1 MKPLTKAE
9 RALVEQ
15 ASPDSMLQ
23 NRRLRALFYGDF
35 SSGKTDLALRILDS
49 IGFRRCGFFTSDS
62 AWTTAH
68 KYPDIVAKLDRFN
81 FEGTSQIELFIK
93 ARAEGIEPYA
103 SWDAVL
109 WDTISTSSDVV
120 LDNLTDAHPFNDQIH
135 PESPGWTHYNITT
148 RRIKSAIDTLK
159 ATDLHVIYTAHVR
172 YPSAQEKKDSKLLI
186 RPNLPEQ
193 SYRAVAQEVQLIGHL
208 FKNRQ
213 GGRRMV
219 QVEATN
225 TVTAKTVLSTVPEGT
240 YKSDD
245 LPRLIA
251 EWTNG

>member
-9 RALVEQ
+9 MAAVEQ
-15 ASPDSMLQ
+15 AQPESMFQGRKFRGL
-23 NRRLRALFYGDF
+23 LYGDF
-35 SSGKTDLALRILDS
+35 FSGKTDLALRILDA

-62 AWTTAH
+62 SWVTAL
-68 KYPDIVAKLDRFN
+68 KYPDIVPRLDRYTFD
-81 FEGTSQIELFIK
+81 GTSQVELFIK
-93 ARAEGIEPYA
+93 ARSQGMEPYA
-103 SWDAVL
+103 SWDSVL
-109 WDTISTSSDVV
+109 WDTISTSSDIV
-120 LDNLTDAHPFNDQIH
+120 LDNLTDGHAFNDQIH
-135 PESPGWTHYNITT
+135 RDAPSWTHYNITT
-148 RRIKSAIDTLK
+148 RRIKSAIDMLK
-159 ATDLHVIYTAHVR
+159 ATDLHVIYTSHVR
-172 YPSAQEKKDSKLLI
+172 YPSAQEKKDAKLLI

-193 SYRAVAQEVQLIGHL
+193 SYRAVAQEVQLIGHV
-208 FKNRQ
+208 FKNKQ

-245 LPRLIA
+245 LPKLIA